1 MKASIM
7 FYPLLQSWPLN
18 SIDCVFSICR
28 NVFFRGMALPRNQC
42 LHPSTHICG
51 KRKAGRAA
59 GRPSYRTEQA
69 SVTTDRTLMHDG
81 MRGGWQ
87 SGLQMSKLKQ
97 QLSVDA
103 DRHRDQLMC
112 QDCSWAWLHGL
123 PEPMLCWNCAMDL
136 KKERASLPP
145 HSRPITRVKRL

>member
-1 MKASIM
+1 MILFLFRESHMKASIM

-28 NVFFRGMALPRNQC
+28 NVFFHGMALPRNQC

-97 QLSVDA
+97 LLQ
-103 DRHRDQLMC
+103 HYQLMLTGTEI
-112 QDCSWAWLHGL
+112 S
-123 PEPMLCWNCAMDL
+123 
-136 KKERASLPP
+136 
-145 HSRPITRVKRL
+145 